1 MKLSATT
8 LAILATAT
16 AASIE
21 QLQHQQHPN
30 GGNTQLVARDEVD
43 QALGS
48 SLAKTKFQK
57 KDGEPDLA
65 ALVAHIN
72 GYKAKRD
79 AIDMEIMKRDYA
91 IVTDVLTAIN
101 QTQLA
106 PKILDYFVSSPTF
119 EPIVVNV
126 LISVMKS
133 GLISL
138 QAVLDALVSSNLAVN
153 VINDLISDCDLYV
166 DLFNA
171 AEEIISDL
179 ASKVKELISEGVST
193 LISRDEND
201 NSLAAFVV
209 TEKRLDFD
217 IDSVVDNLLD
227 SLYQSGLA
235 SSVVKDVLTNSAYL
249 SFAEDLL
256 KAMLANNLID
266 IPSIISALKES
277 GLITQLFQELLNFG
291 TLSTV
296 AETAFAAFAGQCSG
310 SSAGGTS
317 TPSTSGS
324 GSSGSSGT
332 SGSSGSIS
340 SSSAGSGS
348 GSTSNNDAVGPCKKR
363 RRVRRR
369 RSNY

>member
-324 GSSGSSGT
+324 SS